1 MRKQEEPKDDES
13 EEPKTTSKGKENK
26 PDKDKFKPGS
36 RSKKEKKNDKEQK
49 EKRTEKENNPISKSS
64 ESSSATPSSTFS
76 TSSPSSTNDNLDKNP
91 QTSSTPSLTV
101 RSTPL
106 ITNSS
111 PEAPSTTSLACSAE
125 STPSQQESETATP
138 SMLPSS
144 PEQSSTSLCGDRALK
159 TEKISGASEIAI
171 GGNEGGEKGR
181 GKNRYDSK
189 RFKGNLMPIRKKVHS
204 GPGGIWQENESK
216 NPSTASGSSEGG
228 DGNGR
233 NRHDSKGFKENLMPI
248 RKQARP
254 KPSFGRQR

>member
-1 MRKQEEPKDDES
+1 
-13 EEPKTTSKGKENK
+13 
-26 PDKDKFKPGS
+26 
-36 RSKKEKKNDKEQK
+36 
-49 EKRTEKENNPISKSS
+49 
-64 ESSSATPSSTFS
+64 
-76 TSSPSSTNDNLDKNP
+76 
-91 QTSSTPSLTV
+91 
-101 RSTPL
+101 
-106 ITNSS
+106 
-111 PEAPSTTSLACSAE
+111 
-125 STPSQQESETATP
+125 
-138 SMLPSS
+138 MLPSS
-144 PEQSSTSLCGDRALK
+144 PEQSSTSLWGDRALK

-204 GPGGIWQENESK
+204 GLGGIWQENESK